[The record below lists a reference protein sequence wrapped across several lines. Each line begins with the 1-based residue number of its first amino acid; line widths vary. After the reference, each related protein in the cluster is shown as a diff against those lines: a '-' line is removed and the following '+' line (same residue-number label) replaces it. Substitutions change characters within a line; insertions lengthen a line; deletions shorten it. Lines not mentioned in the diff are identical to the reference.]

1 MGDIP
6 EFTTRPELA
15 GTFGMVASTH
25 WLASASGMAV
35 LEQGGNAFDA
45 AVAAALVLQVVEP
58 HLNGLG
64 GEVPVIAHCARRGE
78 TFVLCGQGTAP
89 GAATPEAFARLGLDL
104 VPGSGLLA
112 ACVPGAFGAW
122 MLLLREYGTLRL
134 RDVMGYAI
142 GYAAGGYPLLPAI
155 SWGIA
160 SVAELFRDHWTS
172 SAEVYLPDGHPPA
185 PGSLFANPALAAT
198 YQRILEEAEATSRDR
213 DEQVEAARRVYYE
226 GFVAETIAAYVASAE
241 VMDVTGQPHRGLL
254 GYSDLAGWY
263 PWLEEPLTYDIGG
276 LTVCKTKPWGQGPV
290 FLQQLALLD
299 GFDLAAV
306 GPGTADYVHTVT
318 ECGKLA
324 FADREA
330 WYGDPDFTD
339 VPVKAL
345 LSAEYSEERRR
356 LVGPGA
362 SAELRPGAPEG
373 RVSRLPGYVSRTPGS
388 GDQGSVAPSPAV
400 DPLARLDPGT
410 GEPTMRTNGPAGPAA
425 SSYRAGDTCHLDVAD
440 RFGNMVS
447 ATPSGGWLQSSPVIP
462 GLGFCLGTRAQMFTL
477 TPGLP
482 ATLAP
487 GKRPRTTLTPS
498 LALRDR
504 EPYLAFGTPGGDQ
517 QDQWSLLFF
526 LNHVKFGMN
535 LQQAIDFP
543 SFHSAHMPSS
553 FYPRQAQPRV
563 LDVESRVGA
572 PVIEELQRR
581 GHLVNVRPAW
591 SLGRVSAVARRNGV
605 LYAAANPRGMQGYA
619 VGR

>member
-25 WLASASGMAV
+25 WLASAAGMSV

-45 AVAAALVLQVVEP
+45 AVATGLVLQVVEP

-64 GEVPVIAHCARRGE
+64 GEVPVIAHDAAKGE

-89 GAATPEAFARLGLDL
+89 AAATLDAFAGLDL

-122 MLLLREYGTLRL
+122 MELLREHGTLRL

-142 GYAAGGYPLLPAI
+142 GHAAGGYPLVPAI

-160 SVAELFRDHWTS
+160 SVAELFRDHWPS
-172 SAEVYLPDGHPPA
+172 SAEVYLPGGRVPA

-198 YQRILEEAEATSRDR
+198 YQRILQEAEKSSADR
-213 DEQVEAARRVYYE
+213 DQQIEAARRVYYE
-226 GFVAETIAAYVASAE
+226 GFVAEAIGAYLAKAD
-241 VMDVTGQPHRGLL
+241 VMDVTGEPHRGLL
-254 GYSDLAGWY
+254 SAGDLAA
-263 PWLEEPLTYDIGG
+263 WLPRREEPLTFDFAG
-276 LTVCKTKPWGQGPV
+276 LTVCKTQPWGQGPV
-290 FLQQLALLD
+290 FAQQLALLA
-299 GFDLAAV
+299 GFDLEDM
-306 GPGTADYVHTVT
+306 GPGSADYVHTVI
-318 ECGKLA
+318 ECAKLA

-330 WYGDPDFTD
+330 WYGDPDFTE
-339 VPVKAL
+339 VPIKTL
-345 LSAEYSEERRR
+345 LSAAYADERRQ
-356 LVGPGA
+356 LIGSQA
-362 SAELRPGAPEG
+362 SGDLIPGAPDG
-373 RVSRLPGYVSRTPGS
+373 KQPVLPAFATASFGGQPGYGAASAATAG
-388 GDQGSVAPSPAV
+388 V
-400 DPLARLDPGT
+400 DPMQGLDPGT
-410 GEPTMRTNGPAGPAA
+410 GEPTMRTSGP
-425 SSYRAGDTCHLDVAD
+425 GDTCHLDVAD

-487 GKRPRTTLTPS
+487 RKRPRTTLTPS
-498 LALRDR
+498 LALRDG

-526 LNHVKFGMN
+526 LNHAVFGMN

-543 SFHSAHMPSS
+543 AFHSAHMPSS
-553 FYPRQAQPRV
+553 FYPRQAQPRA
-563 LDVESRVGA
+563 LDAESRVDPA
-572 PVIEELQRR
+572 VIEDLRRR
-581 GHLVNVRPAW
+581 GHLVNVRPAR
-591 SLGRVSAVARRNGV
+591 SLGRVSAVSRRDGI
-605 LYAAANPRGMQGYA
+605 LRAAANPRGMQGYA
-619 VGR
+619 AGR